1 MESDDGPDYG
11 HVSPTGEA
19 TSVLASV
26 GEPQFENASGV
37 GNRDDAGLRGS
48 GEGEQDRSPE
58 EVARDLLN
66 SAEGLEPAY
75 EYMSIEGSP
84 DRLEACTLGG
94 EPEDAV
100 LDGQSCDETRGT
112 YLPAGRESPLL
123 NGVAPTG
130 EGAPP
135 LESRTP
141 EGGRTQ
147 QGEDRHRPDSGLETM
162 IRRLVA
168 QNQMLQE
175 ELTSARLESR
185 RTSSTESE
193 SRALYSTSDRQS
205 RMSRGSEVFEF
216 REGRGLRSA
225 RNLGTKATERGK
237 GIGVKLYRGEHAGN
251 EPETGSYRTFVPPWT
266 QMSGWDDPH
275 QLSIAEAEVGVER
288 RRGCVNGP
296 FSPAAVSPFSGQA
309 SGALGLPGQASGAL
323 GLPGQASGALGLPGQ
338 ASGALGLPGQA
349 SINLGLPGQA
359 SGDLGLSGQASGASG
374 LPGQASGTNGLPG
387 QASGASGL
395 PGQAS
400 GAGGLSNQA
409 SGASGLPG
417 QGSGALGLPNQASG
431 ALGLSGQASGA
442 SGLPGQASGANGLP
456 NQVSG
461 ASGLPGQA
469 SGALGLSGQVSG
481 ARGLLGQVSG
491 ALGLPGYASGAA
503 TLSDH
508 TSGPG
513 GVQDQNGTATTFQ
526 DRGSRA
532 VGSVENESGILGSPS
547 YELDSSRG
555 AGMVRGLQ
563 GTSRKEQGGG
573 SQVRHGQEAT
583 SQLWESPQGVE
594 ATKSSGC
601 EHSVRPPGKPLASS
615 PVATCAQCQG
625 IQVQKVVVVIDG
637 IPREGVIDAEGRVQ
651 VGHAGPEY
659 FSIAS
664 EEGVSK
670 PEDTASS
677 HQVPP
682 LPVFGGAQHAPPSP
696 FSPSARSPFQKTRS
710 QEVREN
716 AAPGPS
722 VWVPPRP
729 AGPPPKTRSP
739 SPVTPRRKQG
749 GNKLHVSPATP
760 GGTRIP
766 PGTPPATPPRP
777 STERGREALSEDRE
791 FMPGDR
797 TLWELPRLAPVG
809 EAHAAL
815 RCADWVHKI
824 QPLLH
829 DLSPKAYL
837 WWNRVMEEA
846 REAYRL
852 WLAATPLER
861 LSIQGI
867 PSEYLRAERF
877 LRLESRGLAML
888 SKAVPQAV
896 YDNAL
901 SIRNTT
907 CVGILFLVLKAY
919 QPGGL
924 HERTELLKGL
934 TALSESGTASQGVST
949 LQQWFRHLER
959 ARGMSIA
966 IPDCTLLLHGIDAM
980 AKPLLEKS
988 PSLLFRLNATRMA
1001 LQLDTVPT
1009 LDAVEQFARALLAEL
1024 EVLAVSNPEGGA
1036 KRPRVAAVNPADQ
1049 RDPKIGGKPASATP
1063 GIEPSKKGG
1072 GKARTPCNGWVTEAG
1087 CKFGKNC
1094 NFSHEAPRPQKCW
1107 VCGGGHQK
1115 ADCQAPGGGKGP
1127 APELKP
1133 KLKAQHAGQ
1142 GLAKDKVKP
1151 EPKATPKGASDKAG
1165 GSGKG
1170 ESETTAAIK
1179 EATKLLQS
1187 MRLARLGCHVKTAVQ
1202 LSDLAQGARTKG
1214 LIDGGATACLRT
1226 AKRGELSLPTI
1237 SVELACGKCEL
1248 HVNRAGTLLSP
1259 NPVNPI
1265 VSVAALLELGYRV
1278 SWTKD
1283 SCVIA
1288 HPSKGPLRVDATSG
1302 CPEVPLEVAHRLIAE
1317 YEDHVKSRDNR
1328 EARLRCIL
1336 ADMRHDS
1343 ESRLAEA
1350 VCNGGLEGS
1359 AAIRLLVERLFS
1371 EVPSALWDE
1380 VIPSQ
1385 CREDG
1390 TGGWNRRVRRQ
1401 VERSG
1406 GVLVHLSDKKSKRK
1420 LQDAADKCGL
1430 TMLHVDVYGEGLTS
1444 RALSYLLE
1452 LAQRGVV
1459 KGVVSSLPSRSFS
1472 NYHYV
1477 TECTAAERGE
1487 APMRMP
1493 GRSIACY
1500 RDLMLSGPE
1509 AAARRV
1515 DDALFLRVLVLQTVA
1530 LEVANYRGEDAPSVV
1545 FEQPE
1550 CNGSGTSFWSTPEW
1564 RSFRDHFGVGEISFD
1579 QGPLL
1584 HCKRRPTTIGANVP
1598 PAACLVDCR
1607 GPGLSSL
1614 EDPALCKHG

>member
-193 SRALYSTSDRQS
+193 SRALCSTSDRQS

-251 EPETGSYRTFVPPWT
+251 ERETGSYRTFVPPWT

-338 ASGALGLPGQA
+338 ASGD
-349 SINLGLPGQA
+349 LGLPGQA

-417 QGSGALGLPNQASG
+417 QGSGALGLPNQASGALGLPG

-760 GGTRIP
+760 RGTRIP

-797 TLWELPRLAPVG
+797 TLWELPRLAP
-809 EAHAAL
+809 
-815 RCADWVHKI
+815 
-824 QPLLH
+824 
-829 DLSPKAYL
+829 
-837 WWNRVMEEA
+837 
-846 REAYRL
+846 
-852 WLAATPLER
+852 
-861 LSIQGI
+861 
-867 PSEYLRAERF
+867 
-877 LRLESRGLAML
+877 SRGGAR
-888 SKAVPQAV
+888 S
-896 YDNAL
+896 
-901 SIRNTT
+901 
-907 CVGILFLVLKAY
+907 
-919 QPGGL
+919 
-924 HERTELLKGL
+924 
-934 TALSESGTASQGVST
+934 SEV
-949 LQQWFRHLER
+949 R
-959 ARGMSIA
+959 
-966 IPDCTLLLHGIDAM
+966 
-980 AKPLLEKS
+980 
-988 PSLLFRLNATRMA
+988 
-1001 LQLDTVPT
+1001 
-1009 LDAVEQFARALLAEL
+1009 
-1024 EVLAVSNPEGGA
+1024 
-1036 KRPRVAAVNPADQ
+1036 
-1049 RDPKIGGKPASATP
+1049 
-1063 GIEPSKKGG
+1063 
-1072 GKARTPCNGWVTEAG
+1072 
-1087 CKFGKNC
+1087 
-1094 NFSHEAPRPQKCW
+1094 
-1107 VCGGGHQK
+1107 
-1115 ADCQAPGGGKGP
+1115 
-1127 APELKP
+1127 
-1133 KLKAQHAGQ
+1133 
-1142 GLAKDKVKP
+1142 
-1151 EPKATPKGASDKAG
+1151 
-1165 GSGKG
+1165 
-1170 ESETTAAIK
+1170 
-1179 EATKLLQS
+1179 
-1187 MRLARLGCHVKTAVQ
+1187 RLGA
-1202 LSDLAQGARTKG
+1202 
-1214 LIDGGATACLRT
+1214 
-1226 AKRGELSLPTI
+1226 
-1237 SVELACGKCEL
+1237 
-1248 HVNRAGTLLSP
+1248 
-1259 NPVNPI
+1259 
-1265 VSVAALLELGYRV
+1265 
-1278 SWTKD
+1278 
-1283 SCVIA
+1283 
-1288 HPSKGPLRVDATSG
+1288 
-1302 CPEVPLEVAHRLIAE
+1302 
-1317 YEDHVKSRDNR
+1317 
-1328 EARLRCIL
+1328 
-1336 ADMRHDS
+1336 
-1343 ESRLAEA
+1343 
-1350 VCNGGLEGS
+1350 
-1359 AAIRLLVERLFS
+1359 
-1371 EVPSALWDE
+1371 
-1380 VIPSQ
+1380 
-1385 CREDG
+1385 
-1390 TGGWNRRVRRQ
+1390 
-1401 VERSG
+1401 
-1406 GVLVHLSDKKSKRK
+1406 
-1420 LQDAADKCGL
+1420 
-1430 TMLHVDVYGEGLTS
+1430 
-1444 RALSYLLE
+1444 
-1452 LAQRGVV
+1452 
-1459 KGVVSSLPSRSFS
+1459 
-1472 NYHYV
+1472 
-1477 TECTAAERGE
+1477 
-1487 APMRMP
+1487 
-1493 GRSIACY
+1493 
-1500 RDLMLSGPE
+1500 
-1509 AAARRV
+1509 
-1515 DDALFLRVLVLQTVA
+1515 
-1530 LEVANYRGEDAPSVV
+1530 
-1545 FEQPE
+1545 
-1550 CNGSGTSFWSTPEW
+1550 
-1564 RSFRDHFGVGEISFD
+1564 
-1579 QGPLL
+1579 
-1584 HCKRRPTTIGANVP
+1584 
-1598 PAACLVDCR
+1598 
-1607 GPGLSSL
+1607 
-1614 EDPALCKHG
+1614 